1 MKITSKTNKTFCSHG
16 IVLGT
21 MIAVALMTKT
31 AHAQTDFFTTPGPL
45 TDGGNAAFTFDVS
58 GLSAISDVSLTLNL
72 THSWIGDLNIYLIS
86 PTGNTLMLY
95 NGNGNFGIDFV
106 DTYLNDAGVNLTTG
120 GAPFTGSF
128 LADGSTGTFSDNGI
142 DFTPDIST
150 FSGFIGSDPNGT
162 WTLQV
167 NDTANGDTGDML
179 ATTKLSFLLT
189 PAPEPG
195 TMGLLT
201 AGMSGAG
208 VLLRRRKK

>member
-1 MKITSKTNKTFCSHG
+1 MKLISKTSKNFFSRG
-16 IVLGT
+16 IVVGT
-21 MIAVALMTKT
+21 MVAVALMTKT

-45 TDGGNAAFTFDVS
+45 ADGGNAAFTFDVS
-58 GLSAISDVSLTLNL
+58 GLGAISDVSLTLNL
-72 THSWIGDLNIYLIS
+72 THSWTGDLNIYLIS
-86 PTGNTLMLY
+86 PAGKTLMLFK
-95 NGNGNFGIDFV
+95 GDGNFGIDFV

-120 GAPFTGSF
+120 AAPYTGSF

-142 DFTPDIST
+142 EFTPGIST
-150 FSGFIGSDPNGT
+150 FSSFIGSDPNGT

-189 PAPEPG
+189 PAPEPS

-201 AGMSGAG
+201 VGMSGAR